1 MKINLSII
9 KSQKKSQYCI
19 DLCLLPFIGFLLV
32 YILTN
37 SYINFNHII
46 YENKFILIDYW
57 FFIHVINTN
66 IVVIFYPY
74 YLSIRRFWGLI
85 IGWEILENLIIP
97 NINEN
102 FYYFREDIKD
112 TIGDLIAPIPSI
124 LLLYN
129 INNYKNNYKNNCNF
143 NKFKFI

>member
-1 MKINLSII
+1 MI
-9 KSQKKSQYCI
+9 
-19 DLCLLPFIGFLLV
+19 V
-32 YILTN
+32 
-37 SYINFNHII
+37 
-46 YENKFILIDYW
+46 ILIM
-57 FFIHVINTN
+57 IVILHVINTN

-143 NKFKFI
+143 NKLKFI